1 VETPSDGP
9 EMHLVV
15 DWANAL
21 WDAIGVAGLAMEK
34 AYGNFEDP
42 AKMDVAK
49 YYGVETAGRLRA
61 VKKQYD
67 PKDAFYKG
75 YPKLA

>member
-1 VETPSDGP
+1 
-9 EMHLVV
+9 
-15 DWANAL
+15 
-21 WDAIGVAGLAMEK
+21 
-34 AYGNFEDP
+34 
-42 AKMDVAK
+42 MDVAK